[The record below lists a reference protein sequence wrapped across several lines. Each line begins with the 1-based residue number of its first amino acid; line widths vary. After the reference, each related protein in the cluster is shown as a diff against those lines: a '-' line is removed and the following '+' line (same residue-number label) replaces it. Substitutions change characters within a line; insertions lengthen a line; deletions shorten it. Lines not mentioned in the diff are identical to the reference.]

1 MLSPVPILLLLL
13 AITPLRATGV
23 EVQIQYSV
31 LQKALAQQA
40 FPQSGRMYVK
50 GSQDNKCNFAYLEN
64 PTVGGMEGHLEIKAR
79 FTGKSATSLFGFCL
93 GPGDTFDLRI
103 IAVPQFHNGMIRLD
117 SVEVETA
124 KDGFYTK
131 RVRESIQE
139 KLAKKFE
146 YNVTEDAKRILER
159 KLPGETFQQQLRDFK
174 VSSIRATAE
183 ALILQLEFTLIV
195 R

>member
-1 MLSPVPILLLLL
+1 MPILLLLL